1 MGKLVRCISDDGC
14 VSVIACD
21 TTDITAQAKSIHSTS
36 NVCSAALGRTLT
48 AAVMMGAM
56 LKSPRDSITLK
67 INGGGPAGTVM
78 AVVDGALHIK
88 GWMADPAVSLP
99 LRADGHLD
107 VGGAVGKDG
116 FITVIKDLGL
126 KEPFVGQVP
135 IVSGEIAEDVTAYYA
150 VSEQVPT
157 VCGLGVL
164 TSSHPDTYGQ
174 IITSGGYL
182 IQLLPT
188 ADDGIITR
196 VENGL
201 KGLKSVTRM
210 LTEGMTPLD
219 ICRAVLPEFRTEKLD
234 EYSPVYR
241 CDCSRERVERA
252 LISTGKQ
259 ALREMAA
266 EGDTELKC
274 HFCGRTYHFGPA
286 DLNRLIAGL

>member
-21 TTDITAQAKSIHSTS
+21 TTDITERARDIHSTT

-56 LKSPRDSITLK
+56 LKNPRDSITVK
-67 INGGGPAGTVM
+67 INGGGSAGSVM
-78 AVVDGALHIK
+78 AVVDGDLHIK
-88 GWMADPAVSLP
+88 GWIADPSADAP
-99 LRADGHLD
+99 LKPNGHLD
-107 VGGAVGKDG
+107 VGGVVGNNG

-135 IVSGEIAEDVTAYYA
+135 LVSGEIAEDVTAYYA

-164 TSSHPDTYGQ
+164 ASSHNDSYGR
-174 IITSGGYL
+174 IITSGGYM

-196 VENGL
+196 VEEGIR
-201 KGLKSVTRM
+201 GLKSVTEM
-210 LTEGMTPLD
+210 LVNGMEPID
-219 ICRAVLPEFRTEKLD
+219 ICRAVLPGFNIEKLD

-252 LISTGKQ
+252 LISTGRQ
-259 ALREMAA
+259 ALTEMAA
-266 EGDTELKC
+266 DADTELKC
-274 HFCGRTYHFGPA
+274 HFCGKTYHFGPS
-286 DLNRLIAGL
+286 DLEKLIAEL